1 MSVEER
7 LRVPIGSAPNWS
19 TYPDARRILVVA
31 HTVTTLT
38 RLLDVLPLFDSDPR
52 IQLVFTRARTSN
64 FREGVTEFLNDIG
77 ALVAPWEQAL
87 EEEFDLAI
95 AASYGDDL
103 HLINAPLI
111 VFSHGAGYN
120 KIGKAESGKRKAE
133 SGLRARSG
141 HPPAGRDPRSRNAR
155 VVPPR
160 TARPSPPELPR
171 GRERRA
177 HRRRPLPRP
186 HPGRTPLA

>member
-64 FREGVTEFLNDIG
+64 FREGVTEFLDDIG

-133 SGLRARSG
+133 SGK
-141 HPPAGRDPRSRNAR
+141 
-155 VVPPR
+155 
-160 TARPSPPELPR
+160 RPSGSVRPPSCGTGPSFP
-171 GRERRA
+171 ERSCCPTPNSSTVSA
-177 HRRRPLPRP
+177 GAAPRP
-186 HPGRTPLA
+186 